1 MTRNEDEVEGDG
13 EGDDARVAWEEEEQQ
28 GLKMVEMKDL
38 DLRRCLVTCL
48 RGSIMDWINGIR
60 IFLLSQGSIDIV
72 CLCSKCL
79 CLCL

>member
-60 IFLLSQGSIDIV
+60 IFL
-72 CLCSKCL
+72 
-79 CLCL
+79 